1 MVIKAYCARA
11 AAPFSV
17 KGGLR
22 TADCGLRTVD
32 YGLLTGCNIYILA
45 VSRA

>member
-1 MVIKAYCARA
+1 MVIKAYCARV

-17 KGGLR
+17 KGDCGLR

-32 YGLLTGCNIYILA
+32 YELLTGCNI
-45 VSRA
+45 

>member
-17 KGGLR
+17 KGGLQTVDCRLR
-22 TADCGLRTVD
+22 TADCGLWTTD
-32 YGLLTGCNIYILA
+32 Y
-45 VSRA
+45 